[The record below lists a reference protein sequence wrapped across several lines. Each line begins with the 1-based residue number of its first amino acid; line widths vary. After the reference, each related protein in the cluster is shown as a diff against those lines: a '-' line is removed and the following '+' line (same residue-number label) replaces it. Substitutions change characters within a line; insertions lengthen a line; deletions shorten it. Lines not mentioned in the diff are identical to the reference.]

1 MILLIENEQ
10 RCDIHLKTTLFL
22 TITMHSSPFV
32 ALTVFISVIGAIL
45 KVPLVSPA
53 VYIIHGKVT
62 WNRAPVGIL
71 VGVSSCVSQLTT
83 DHISV
88 ATASAPGI
96 ITDRSK
102 VAVGVDCI
110 HISVF
115 LRRLNRPSSSSKLH
129 METVVCC
136 CRCWTCCRRRCCGC
150 RCLKPPSL
158 ADHSNSKVL
167 EGGSTLE
174 VSVECSKLSPT
185 L

>member
-1 MILLIENEQ
+1 
-10 RCDIHLKTTLFL
+10 
-22 TITMHSSPFV
+22 MHSSPFV
-32 ALTVFISVIGAIL
+32 ALTVFTSVISALL

-53 VYIIHGKVT
+53 PYIIHGKAT

-83 DHISV
+83 DYTSV
-88 ATASAPGI
+88 ATAPGI

-110 HISVF
+110 HISVG
-115 LRRLNRPSSSSKLH
+115 LSQSNRPSSKLH
-129 METVVCC
+129 MVTVVRC

-167 EGGSTLE
+167 QALSHLVKRLRRVQRSLLSWAPLGQGSQR
-174 VSVECSKLSPT
+174 PRWR
-185 L
+185 

>member
-1 MILLIENEQ
+1 
-10 RCDIHLKTTLFL
+10 
-22 TITMHSSPFV
+22 MHSSPFV
-32 ALTVFISVIGAIL
+32 ALTVIICAISALL

-53 VYIIHGKVT
+53 THIIHGKVT

-83 DHISV
+83 NHISV
-88 ATASAPGI
+88 ATAPGI

-110 HISVF
+110 HISVG
-115 LRRLNRPSSSSKLH
+115 LSQSNRPSSKLH

-136 CRCWTCCRRRCCGC
+136 CRCWTCCCRRCCGC

-158 ADHSNSKVL
+158 ADHSNRKVL
-167 EGGSTLE
+167 EGGATLE
-174 VSVECSKLSPT
+174 VFVECSKLSHT